1 MEKLKFGLLGHALAV
16 LAFSVFLSSCVNP
29 EYDLENVEMDGATL
43 LENISLPIG
52 SVEKLTLEKVLFSN
66 EEMPDVIR
74 KDAEGNMYIDL
85 YADTYETS
93 FNVTSAFWLDEMD
106 FNDMY
111 VDLNMGSLAGLNTSG
126 LPAQTISF
134 SSFNG
139 GKPFTI
145 SQPVEIEQ
153 DLPSNIL
160 DIRSIE
166 LGGTMNCHFSIGG
179 LPVQHIAPIT
189 LKKGFEIAFPDC
201 IFISKGNSSVDF
213 SVIGGHVIRLNSDT
227 RLDPDVLLSLSI
239 VFDRITVPEGAVV
252 TKNGKRYVS
261 VKESLEMTGDFSFN
275 TADISQIPEML
286 RLMFWVN
293 FENMPVK
300 SAEVSLDADMT
311 IPDQEM
317 DLTDVPDLFLGDKV
331 CADLYNPLMSVK
343 VTNST
348 PLPFSMSTDLV
359 AYNGTGSAVTMNLT
373 AADGINIPA
382 GKTSEYLIS
391 RRETQVTSGI
401 INIVKPVI
409 GDMIRSVPEQ
419 LVLRNCNISVP
430 DDLVKVSVGKN
441 YTASVEYSVSS
452 PLAFGEDLS
461 LSFTQVVE
469 DLGLSLDYD
478 VKSVT
483 FEMDIVNSIP
493 VDFNLDV
500 TGLDKNGNEL
510 SGTKVSL
517 NGEIKGGSHL
527 APVTSPLKLEIKN
540 SNGKMELESLRLTM
554 SATAPDAEYV
564 GVQLNEKQGF
574 EIKNMVMTLPD
585 GIGVKFN

>member
-1 MEKLKFGLLGHALAV
+1 MEKLKFCGLGHLICI
-16 LAFSVFLSSCVNP
+16 LAFLIFLSSCVNP

-74 KDAEGNMYIDL
+74 KDAEGNLYIDL

-93 FNVTSAFWLDEMD
+93 FNVTSGFWLDEMD
-106 FNDMY
+106 FHDMY

-160 DIRSIE
+160 DIKSIE

-293 FENMPVK
+293 FENMPVR

-317 DLTDVPDLFLGDKV
+317 NLTDIPELFKGDNICV
-331 CADLYNPLMSVK
+331 DLYNPQMSVK

-348 PLPFSMSTDLV
+348 PLSFTFSSDIMS
-359 AYNGTGSAVTMNLT
+359 YGSGSPVTLSLS
-373 AADGINIPA
+373 AADGLNIPA
-382 GKTSEYLIS
+382 GQTSEYLIS
-391 RRETQVTSGI
+391 RRETGVSSGTV
-401 INIVKPVI
+401 NIVKPVI
-409 GDMIRSVPEQ
+409 GDMISTVPQ
-419 LVLRNCNISVP
+419 KLAIRNCNISIPTDFVT
-430 DDLVKVSVGKN
+430 VNVGKL
-441 YTASVEYSVSS
+441 YKATVDYSVSS
-452 PLAFGEDLS
+452 PLAFGENLS
-461 LSFTQVVE
+461 LSFTQDIE
-469 DLGLSLDYD
+469 NLGLTLGVN
-478 VKSVT
+478 VKSVV
-483 FEMDIVNSIP
+483 FEMDMINSIP
-493 VDFNLDV
+493 VDFSLSAKCLDEYGNEV
-500 TGLDKNGNEL
+500 TGTTVELDK
-510 SGTKVSL
+510 K
-517 NGEIKGGSHL
+517 IKAGSH
-527 APVTSPLKLEIKN
+527 TSPTTTPLKLEIKN
-540 SNGKMELESLRLTM
+540 STGKLDIDALRLTM
-554 SATAPDAEYV
+554 NATAPEAAFV
-564 GVQLNEKQGF
+564 GVPLNENQGF
-574 EIKNMVMTLPD
+574 EIKNMVMILPD
-585 GIGVKFN
+585 GINVKFN